1 MVNMRH
7 ATKSSLILYEKP
19 SQKAHHF
26 EEFFLLMLLILLLLS
41 VVEII
46 LFNVHSII
54 AEWFSQIFENLFHDI
69 NNNVLTSH
77 STEK

>member
-26 EEFFLLMLLILLLLS
+26 EEFFLLMLLMLLLLS

-54 AEWFSQIFENLFHDI
+54 AE
-69 NNNVLTSH
+69 
-77 STEK
+77 

>member
-1 MVNMRH
+1 M
-7 ATKSSLILYEKP
+7 
-19 SQKAHHF
+19 
-26 EEFFLLMLLILLLLS
+26 LLMLLLLS

-54 AEWFSQIFENLFHDI
+54 DEWFSQIFENLFYDI

-77 STEK
+77 SMKK